1 MSNTSTVFNPAIH
14 AVDENGAPRL
24 RKDGT
29 YALKR
34 GRKAG
39 TTYAPGV
46 TSKSGV
52 IVNDVKESVIRRLA
66 ATGDIDTIVQLT
78 ALTASNLRKV
88 LEGTPEWATAQELAD
103 KANEEAESARE
114 YERHVKMGE
123 TARKLTDRL
132 GKTYSRED
140 VVKVLQMALAIA
152 E

>member
-1 MSNTSTVFNPAIH
+1 MSNTATTFNPAIH
-14 AVDENGAPRL
+14 AVDENGEPRL

-39 TTYAPGV
+39 TTYTPGV
-46 TSKSGV
+46 TSRSGV
-52 IVNDVKESVIRRLA
+52 VLDDVKASVIRRLA

-78 ALTASNLRKV
+78 ALTRANLRAV
-88 LEGTPEWATAQELAD
+88 LENTPEWSEAQELAD
-103 KANEEAESARE
+103 KANDEAEAARE
-114 YERHVKMGE
+114 YERHYKMGE

-140 VVKVLQMALAIA
+140 LVKVLRMALAIV